1 MNRHQAVGA
10 YQRWAPP
17 SFDAPEQPQAAELP
31 PVEEPAPPIAEES
44 PPPPPPPAPLPEPE
58 PDPEPGI
65 KLPTAEDI
73 ERIHEEARKDGYAAG
88 YEEGTARGR
97 IEAMQFHSLVENL
110 EKSLTTLDQEVAEE
124 ILALSIELARQMVRH
139 TLDAHPEALLETIR
153 EVLQQLPH
161 AHAQIHVHPDD
172 LAMTKEYLGEQFA
185 QAGHRLVED
194 AGISRGGTRIDA
206 AGSQLDATVQTRWR
220 RIMENLGR
228 SVPWEGEKA

>member
-1 MNRHQAVGA
+1 MSMNRHQAVGA

-17 SFDAPEQPQAAELP
+17 SFDAPAQPQVADLP
-31 PVEEPAPPIAEES
+31 PVEEVAAPIVEE
-44 PPPPPPPAPLPEPE
+44 PPPPPPVPEPLPIPEPE
-58 PDPEPGI
+58 PEPGF

-97 IEAMQFHSLVENL
+97 IEAMQFHSLVESL

-153 EVLQQLPH
+153 EALQQLPH
-161 AHAQIHVHPDD
+161 THAQIHVHPDD

-194 AGISRGGTRIDA
+194 AGISRGGARIDA

-228 SVPWEGEKA
+228 NMPWEGE